1 MNFITYKEAAA
12 IHNVSI
18 LTVCKA
24 IQDYR
29 IPIKARKNR
38 IYVDAE
44 CLSRYRLVPI
54 KQIIE
59 EALR

>member
-18 LTVCKA
+18 LTICKA

-29 IPIKARKNR
+29 IPTGVFKNR
-38 IYVDAE
+38 IYVDAD
-44 CLSRYRLVPI
+44 CLSRYRLIPL

-59 EALR
+59 EALF